1 MARKKVAVV
10 TGASRGIG
18 KAVAK
23 KLAREGFIVQLFGRD
38 KVKLSSLQKS
48 LNKIGSFSDYY
59 VGDIADEDYVKI
71 SIAKIIKKHQKIDLL
86 INNAGVAVFKKFVDT
101 SLDDF
106 KTQIDANLIGT
117 FNFTKAVIPN
127 MIKRNKGDIVNI
139 ISQAGKFGFQFGS
152 TYGATKHAVL
162 GFSKSLMLE
171 VRKHNIRIIS
181 ICPGS
186 VDTEM
191 ISGSPIHKEIKQ
203 VLKPSDISDILY
215 DSIKLPNRALI
226 SEIDIRPNNP

>member
-23 KLAREGFIVQLFGRD
+23 KLAQEGFSVQLFGRN
-38 KVKLSSLQKS
+38 KVKLSSFQKK
-48 LNKIGSFSDYY
+48 LNKFGSHSNYFA
-59 VGDIADEDYVKI
+59 GDIADANFVNI
-71 SIAKIIKKHQKIDLL
+71 SIAKIIKEHKKIDLL
-86 INNAGVAVFKKFVDT
+86 VNNAGVAVFKKFVDT

-106 KTQIDANLIGT
+106 RTQIDANLMGT

-203 VLKPSDISDILY
+203 VLKPSDIAEILY